1 MEQGVRRSIQN
12 TLYRKIQMKI
22 NILIGGADK
31 NGYLNIS
38 ALKDLEIRNL
48 DEYVDNAECF
58 EIIAED
64 IVDYMPKQELPQVL
78 DNWVSKLR
86 HQGTI
91 VIGGTDVYEVCKMF
105 AQEAL
110 SLEELNNLMHG
121 EQSQGW
127 DVRLNQLT
135 LQQMCSELEGR
146 GLKVLKK
153 RINGFKFSV
162 EAERP

>member
-1 MEQGVRRSIQN
+1 
-12 TLYRKIQMKI
+12 MKI
-22 NILIGGADK
+22 NITIGGSEK
-31 NGYLNIS
+31 SGYLNID

-48 DEYVDNAECF
+48 DEYVDPAECF
-58 EIIAED
+58 EIVAED
-64 IVDYMPKQELPQVL
+64 IVDYIPKQELSSVI

-91 VIGGTDVYEVCKMF
+91 VVGGTDAFEVCKMF
-105 AQEAL
+105 SQNSINL
-110 SLEELNNLMHG
+110 VELNTLLHG

-135 LQQMCSELEGR
+135 LEAVCEELEKR
-146 GLKVLKK
+146 GLRLLKK

>member
-1 MEQGVRRSIQN
+1 
-12 TLYRKIQMKI
+12 MKV
-22 NILIGGADK
+22 NLTIGGAK
-31 NGYLNIS
+31 KSGYLNID
-38 ALKDLEIRNL
+38 ALENLEIRNL

-58 EIIAED
+58 EIIAD
-64 IVDYMPKQELPQVL
+64 DVIDYLPRQEISVVI

-91 VIGGTDVYEVCKMF
+91 VIGGTDAYEVCKMF
-105 AQEAL
+105 SQNAIDLQ
-110 SLEELNNLMHG
+110 ELNNLFHG
-121 EQSQGW
+121 QQTQEW

-135 LQQMCSELEGR
+135 LQTVSEELEKR
-146 GLKVLKK
+146 GLKTLKK

>member
-1 MEQGVRRSIQN
+1 M
-12 TLYRKIQMKI
+12 
-22 NILIGGADK
+22 
-31 NGYLNIS
+31 
-38 ALKDLEIRNL
+38 
-48 DEYVDNAECF
+48 
-58 EIIAED
+58 
-64 IVDYMPKQELPQVL
+64 DYIPKQELPSVI

-91 VIGGTDVYEVCKMF
+91 IVGGTDAFEVCKMF
-105 AQEAL
+105 SQNSINL
-110 SLEELNNLMHG
+110 VELNTLLHG

-135 LQQMCSELEGR
+135 LEAICEELEKR
-146 GLKVLKK
+146 GLRLLKK

>member
-1 MEQGVRRSIQN
+1 
-12 TLYRKIQMKI
+12 
-22 NILIGGADK
+22 
-31 NGYLNIS
+31 
-38 ALKDLEIRNL
+38 LEIRNL

-58 EIIAED
+58 EIIAD
-64 IVDYMPKQELPQVL
+64 DVIDYLPRQEISVVI

-91 VIGGTDVYEVCKMF
+91 VIGGTDAYEVCKMF
-105 AQEAL
+105 SQNAIDLQ
-110 SLEELNNLMHG
+110 ELNNLFHG
-121 EQSQGW
+121 QQTQEW

-135 LQQMCSELEGR
+135 LQTVSEELEKR
-146 GLKVLKK
+146 GLKTLKK

>member
-1 MEQGVRRSIQN
+1 
-12 TLYRKIQMKI
+12 
-22 NILIGGADK
+22 
-31 NGYLNIS
+31 
-38 ALKDLEIRNL
+38 
-48 DEYVDNAECF
+48 
-58 EIIAED
+58 
-64 IVDYMPKQELPQVL
+64 
-78 DNWVSKLR
+78 
-86 HQGTI
+86 
-91 VIGGTDVYEVCKMF
+91 MF

-135 LQQMCSELEGR
+135 LQQMCNELESR

>member
-1 MEQGVRRSIQN
+1 
-12 TLYRKIQMKI
+12 MKI

-64 IVDYMPKQELPQVL
+64 IVDYMPKQELSKVL
-78 DNWVSKLR
+78 DNCVGKLR
-86 HQGTI
+86 HQGMI
-91 VIGGTDVYEVCKMF
+91 VIGGTDVYEGCKMF

-135 LQQMCSELEGR
+135 LQQMCNELESR

>member
-1 MEQGVRRSIQN
+1 
-12 TLYRKIQMKI
+12 MKI

-64 IVDYMPKQELPQVL
+64 IVDYMPKQELSKVL
-78 DNWVSKLR
+78 DNWVGKLR
-86 HQGTI
+86 HQGMI

-135 LQQMCSELEGR
+135 LQQMCNELESR

>member
-64 IVDYMPKQELPQVL
+64 IVDYMPKQELSKVL
-78 DNWVSKLR
+78 DNWVGKLR
-86 HQGTI
+86 HQGMI

-135 LQQMCSELEGR
+135 LQQMCNELESR

>member
-31 NGYLNIS
+31 NGYLNIC

>member
-12 TLYRKIQMKI
+12 TLYRKVQMKI
-22 NILIGGADK
+22 NITIGGADK

-64 IVDYMPKQELPQVL
+64 IVDYMPKQELSKVL
-78 DNWVSKLR
+78 DNWVGKLR
-86 HQGTI
+86 HQGMI

-135 LQQMCSELEGR
+135 LQQMCNELEGR